1 MLDQYPY
8 PEYEGRRNIVTGI
21 ILAVI
26 TCGLYS
32 LYWQYKQM
40 ETLNAWLG
48 REDYSVILTTTK
60 VVCFFETHNSPLCDS
75 CFRLS
80 CLYSE
85 LCEVLFGLHKRLFSL
100 SIRQRGFLGLLQRL
114 HLYLLDIGIRC
125 SDMFSLKVLGLFSY
139 VRNWNKFY
147 WMHRIAVLL

>member
-40 ETLNAWLG
+40 ETLTLG
-48 REDYSVILTTTK
+48 LEERIILSSYGFCFHFSHVVFSDYIMNIRWRQVSMK
-60 VVCFFETHNSPLCDS
+60 
-75 CFRLS
+75 FRLTKA
-80 CLYSE
+80 C
-85 LCEVLFGLHKRLFSL
+85 
-100 SIRQRGFLGLLQRL
+100 
-114 HLYLLDIGIRC
+114 
-125 SDMFSLKVLGLFSY
+125 M
-139 VRNWNKFY
+139 
-147 WMHRIAVLL
+147 